1 MDTKY
6 LQKQKRRLLDLRG
19 RLCEEI
25 PRMLQAVREE
35 QRPIGEHEW
44 RAIPSESAEKEINL
58 ELTEEAIHQAV
69 NAAIERVENGTYGQ
83 CTDCGRRIAQT
94 RLNAI
99 PYVERCLK
107 CEQTLAA
114 V

>member
-6 LQKQKRRLLDLRG
+6 LQKQKRRLFDLRG

-25 PRMLQAVREE
+25 PRMLQAVQEE
-35 QRPIGEHEW
+35 ERPIGEHEW

-69 NAAIERVENGTYGQ
+69 NAAIERVASGTYGQ
-83 CTDCGRRIAQT
+83 CTDCGRRIAQA